1 MKVDSKSYLIIDKG
15 FLGKIALVI
24 GIVGLLL
31 SIFGYFSDSKQFY
44 FSYLTAF
51 TFWVSLG
58 LGGLFFTMLHHISG
72 ARWSTVLLRISQA
85 AMSVLPI
92 MIIFFIPI
100 FFGIKELYDW
110 SHPEIVA
117 DSSVLQG
124 KSGYLNIS
132 FFTIRALVYFIIWGV
147 LSFFINKYSRFQ
159 DEGKTT
165 TKQLRIV
172 SAPGMFLFAFTI
184 SFAAFDWLMS
194 LDPHW
199 FSTMFG
205 AYNFGGSFVIILA
218 FLIIMANYLKS
229 NGTLNTE
236 IGHAH
241 FSDLGKLFF
250 GFIVFWAYLGG
261 AQYFFIWY
269 ANIPEET
276 VWFLDR
282 WKGSW
287 KTVSQ
292 LLIFGH
298 FLLPFVTLI
307 FFNTKR
313 NRKILVFF
321 AFWIFFFHY
330 VDIYWLIAPTL
341 HHESAHIS
349 WMDLTT
355 FIGIGGVFIALF
367 WRSFTA
373 KAIIPVNDP
382 YLSHSLKLHE

>member
-1 MKVDSKSYLIIDKG
+1 MKVDPKSYLVKDKG
-15 FLGKIALVI
+15 SLGKIALVI
-24 GIVGLLL
+24 GIIGLLL

-44 FSYLTAF
+44 FSYLTSFA
-51 TFWVSLG
+51 FWVSLG

-72 ARWSTVLLRISQA
+72 ARWSTVILRISQA

-92 MIIFFIPI
+92 MIIFIIPL

-117 DSSVLQG
+117 HSSVLQG

-132 FFTIRALVYFIIWGV
+132 FFTIRALIYFIIWGV

-159 DEGKTT
+159 DEGKTS

-205 AYNFGGSFVIILA
+205 AYYFGGSFVIILA

-282 WKGSW
+282 WKNSW
-287 KTVSQ
+287 ATVSK

-298 FLLPFVTLI
+298 FLLPFITLI

-330 VDIYWLIAPTL
+330 VDMYWLVAPTL
-341 HHESAHIS
+341 HHEFAHIS

-367 WRSFTA
+367 WRNFTS
-373 KAIIPVNDP
+373 KAIIPINDP
-382 YLSHSLKLHE
+382 YLSDSLNLHE